1 MRARGLTLGRNPTEW
16 RRGDAG
22 KNGAWMSSS
31 VLQRSDWPI
40 VGVCLTLS
48 GFGLSAVPFIGTKYG
63 DWPEAMALGVGLLPL
78 IYVAIYMGI
87 RSATRLAEIDERL
100 QKLEASRTPVKLQS
114 APASISAISA
124 SDKPK

>member
-1 MRARGLTLGRNPTEW
+1 MAPGRGSR
-16 RRGDAG
+16 
-22 KNGAWMSSS
+22 KHGAKMSHS
-31 VLQRSDWPI
+31 VWQKSDWPI

-87 RSATRLAEIDERL
+87 RFAARLADVDERL
-100 QKLEASRTPVKLQS
+100 QKLETSRPTPVKLQS
-114 APASISAISA
+114 ASASISAISA